1 MFLFG
6 LSMGTGI
13 LNHITE
19 NIRPQCGRMRIAKSA
34 DHTVREEILRHGFYG
49 FRKYRNLP
57 SQVHTQILIEQAD
70 KAGIITYHHTAVAGT
85 FCPDTRCCIESVIG
99 QFFQ

>member
-70 KAGIITYHHTAVAGT
+70 KAGIITYHHTAVTGAL
-85 FCPDTRCCIESVIG
+85 CPDTRGCIESVIG